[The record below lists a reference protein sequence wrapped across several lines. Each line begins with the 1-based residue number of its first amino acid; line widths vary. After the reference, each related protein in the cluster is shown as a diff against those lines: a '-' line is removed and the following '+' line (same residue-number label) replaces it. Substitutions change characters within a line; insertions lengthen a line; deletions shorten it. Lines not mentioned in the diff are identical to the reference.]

1 MPLESRLC
9 WSNRAPFRPIS
20 GRAARS
26 WESRPRKRPRPTSAQ
41 FAHALDHRKASQSR
55 PDRGREAHRQDRAR
69 SHPQAS
75 LPGGPR
81 RETPT
86 GVEAHPTLE
95 VARETSREFPEDRRK
110 ILTTEDAEDTEI
122 CQKTPPYPLRP
133 LWSKALWLCVQ
144 VHHLHR
150 QVPVRV
156 EDLEAP
162 LLFALERILVG
173 IHLLLQRGFVKGFV
187 GHGGVL
193 EYDGHAEVPAAV
205 FGGVIA
211 RLVHPYLGDAPH
223 LRFFFQHGIV
233 VLLEELQKFLGV
245 ATLCFVVVLHAKGF
259 VRGCWSRLSDGNN
272 RRGEDDEQQGG
283 EQAAHG
289 IPPGMRN

>member
-69 SHPQAS
+69 SQPQAS

-81 RETPT
+81 RETQT

-110 ILTTEDAEDTEI
+110 ILMGVT
-122 CQKTPPYPLRP
+122 
-133 LWSKALWLCVQ
+133 ALWTAA
-144 VHHLHR
+144 HY
-150 QVPVRV
+150 
-156 EDLEAP
+156 
-162 LLFALERILVG
+162 RIPMLM
-173 IHLLLQRGFVKGFV
+173 
-187 GHGGVL
+187 
-193 EYDGHAEVPAAV
+193 
-205 FGGVIA
+205 
-211 RLVHPYLGDAPH
+211 
-223 LRFFFQHGIV
+223 V
-233 VLLEELQKFLGV
+233 V
-245 ATLCFVVVLHAKGF
+245 A
-259 VRGCWSRLSDGNN
+259 NN
-272 RRGEDDEQQGG
+272 RSFYNDEVHQ
-283 EQAAHG
+283 ERVAR
-289 IPPGMRN
+289 IRKRPIEN